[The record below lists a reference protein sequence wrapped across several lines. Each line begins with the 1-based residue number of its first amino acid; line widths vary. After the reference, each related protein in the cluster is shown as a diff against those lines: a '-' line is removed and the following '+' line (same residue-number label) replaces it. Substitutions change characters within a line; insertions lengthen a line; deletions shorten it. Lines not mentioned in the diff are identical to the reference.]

1 MRTDVINMGRR
12 ATSAVVGL
20 FCLTTLASC
29 SRFDEPEENWL
40 FYGNDHSEQRYSAL
54 EQITSDNVASLKLD
68 WELPIADAMSFV
80 STPLAIDGVLYF
92 SGDRAI
98 VRAVD
103 AATGELLWT
112 FDPEIHKH
120 APRQIAQGWNTNR
133 GLGHLDGLLYL
144 GATDGRLIAIDA
156 ETGKEVWATRTWEV
170 GEHKSITG
178 APLAFGN
185 TVIIGHGGGEYGTRG
200 YVTAYDAKSGEQKW
214 RFYTVPGEPGIE
226 DGAASDSVMD
236 MAAQTWAGEW
246 WKLGGGGTVWNSMT
260 YDEELGQVYL
270 GVGNG
275 DPWEYELRSKS
286 TGDNLFLASIVALD
300 ADTGEYRWHY
310 QVMPGERWDYK
321 AAMDMVLA
329 KVEVDGQPR
338 KVLMQAP
345 TNGFFYVID
354 RENGRVLS
362 AEKYTISNWAER
374 IDLETGKPVLSEAAD
389 YQKLGKSVIY
399 PSPFGGH
406 NWQSMSYSPKTGLV
420 YIPET
425 QQAAEYS
432 VGPTPSLREDFMVI
446 GLLTTYLTL
455 DERDGKGS
463 LLAWDPAKQ
472 EARWQ
477 VPYDS
482 FWNGGTLATAGNLVF
497 QGTGAGEFTAF
508 NASTGA
514 KLWNVDAQRGITAP
528 PITYTVNG
536 EQRVAVLVGYGGLA
550 SFGLP
555 FLTSYGYK
563 YKDAGIRL
571 LSFSLSGQKELTR
584 LETRSGELNPVD
596 TGTAPINE
604 SLALKGMDIY
614 HNSSCAV
621 CHGGLLSN
629 SGSNAPDLRESAAI
643 LDLDTMKAILHDG
656 VLLPN
661 GMPQFKDLSDE
672 EILAISEYARQVIRD
687 TKPRLRL
694 ANH

>member
-1 MRTDVINMGRR
+1 VVAIGMRVRPF
-12 ATSAVVGL
+12 ATSAVVGF
-20 FCLTTLASC
+20 FCLVTLASC
-29 SRFDEPEENWL
+29 SRIQEPEENWL
-40 FYGNDHSEQRYSAL
+40 FYGNDHSEQRYSTL
-54 EQITSDNVASLKLD
+54 EQITSENVSDLKLD
-68 WELPIADAMSFV
+68 WELPIEDAMSFV

-112 FDPEIHKH
+112 FDPEIHEH

-156 ETGKEVWATRTWEV
+156 ETGREVWATRTWEV

-236 MAAQTWAGEW
+236 MAAKTWAGEW
-246 WKLGGGGTVWNSMT
+246 WRLGGGGTVWNSMT

-300 ADTGEYRWHY
+300 AETGEYRWHY

-329 KVEVDGQPR
+329 EVEVDDQPR

-354 RENGRVLS
+354 RENGHVLS

-406 NWQSMSYSPKTGLV
+406 NWQAMSYSPKTGLV

-432 VGPTPSLREDFMVI
+432 VGQTPSLREDFMVI
-446 GLLTTYLTL
+446 GLLTTYPTL

-497 QGTGAGEFTAF
+497 QGTGAGEFAAF
-508 NASTGA
+508 NASTGD

-528 PITYTVNG
+528 PITYTVNS

-563 YKDAGIRL
+563 YKDVGIRL

-661 GMPQFKDLSDE
+661 GMPQFKDLNDE

-687 TKPRLRL
+687 TKPRIRL
-694 ANH
+694 ANQ